1 MKKLAAVLISC
12 LTFLFVLS
20 PTASALTPW
29 AEAGVSE
36 SFYKVAEDFSARY
49 MELDQDAL
57 IYSRGLDAAAQYLA
71 GELSQERAA
80 ACLNDA
86 LSRIQE
92 RSQAVQ
98 TQTIGDSLRE
108 MLRTCGISPEEYELF
123 ANSRLSE
130 LQNQQFDLENLI
142 FYLEHAEEFDF
153 IQMDLRYHLTVAQAM
168 LDCMRDY
175 YYYGCFNYWFTD
187 ANEKELTHL
196 QTAVVPQIQVY
207 RPAQPAWYNNKEA
220 VEARVMSCL
229 DEVEA
234 ITDQLA
240 IYLGKT
246 QTDLYQ
252 MEQDY
257 QDLLAL
263 LASQDAA

>member
-12 LTFLFVLS
+12 LTFLSVLS

-80 ACLNDA
+80 ASLNDA

-108 MLRTCGISPEEYELF
+108 MLRTCGISPEE
-123 ANSRLSE
+123 
-130 LQNQQFDLENLI
+130 
-142 FYLEHAEEFDF
+142 
-153 IQMDLRYHLTVAQAM
+153 
-168 LDCMRDY
+168 
-175 YYYGCFNYWFTD
+175 
-187 ANEKELTHL
+187 
-196 QTAVVPQIQVY
+196 
-207 RPAQPAWYNNKEA
+207 
-220 VEARVMSCL
+220 
-229 DEVEA
+229 
-234 ITDQLA
+234 
-240 IYLGKT
+240 
-246 QTDLYQ
+246 
-252 MEQDY
+252 
-257 QDLLAL
+257 
-263 LASQDAA
+263 